1 MFRHSMFRHSKIK
14 LLIPLFLSIS
24 LFIFPLAAFAASY
37 TVQAGDSLWLIA
49 QRFGT
54 TVEAIKS
61 SNGLYSDLI
70 YPGQVLSIPDNNT
83 DHTYRA
89 LEQQINNY
97 LASQPGVYGVYF
109 EDLYTGR
116 SFGIKA
122 DDAFPAAS
130 TVKFPTV
137 LFINKLVSQGI
148 LDWQQKLT
156 YNAAQHYQGGSGILQ
171 FSIKDGDKLTLR
183 SLTTQAIT
191 TSDNIAYNMLRDFV
205 GKGSVANFMREIGDT
220 TVYPNGNNWITPRD
234 MGTYLKV
241 ALNWSYTDS
250 NVARLLDDMANG
262 IYNEGI
268 PLYLPDMVKV
278 AHKEGFI
285 WGCPSDVGIVFGKRP
300 FVIVVYSYNVDDPDQ
315 GFGTIA
321 TISRMIYDY
330 QQKL

>member
-1 MFRHSMFRHSKIK
+1 MFRHSKLK

-24 LFIFPLAAFAASY
+24 LFIFPLTAFAADY
-37 TVQAGDSLWLIA
+37 TVRAGDSLWLIS

-54 TVEAIKS
+54 TVDAIKS
-61 SNGLYSDLI
+61 NNGLKSDLI
-70 YPGQVLSIPDNNT
+70 YPGQVLYIPDYSDT
-83 DHTYRA
+83 DPSYQA
-89 LEQQINNY
+89 IKQQINNY
-97 LASQPGVYGVYF
+97 LASQPGTYGVYF

-116 SFGIKA
+116 SLSIRA

-156 YNAAQHYQGGSGILQ
+156 YHAAQHYQGGSGILQ
-171 FSIKDGDKLTLR
+171 FGIKDGDKLTLR

-205 GKGSVANFMREIGDT
+205 GKGSVANFMREIGGT
-220 TVYPNGNNWITPRD
+220 TVYPGGNNWITPRD

-241 ALNWSYTDS
+241 ALNWAQTDS
-250 NVARLLDDMANG
+250 NAARLLDDMANG

-268 PLYLPDMVKV
+268 PLNLPDHVKV

-285 WGCPSDVGIVFGKRP
+285 WGCPSDVGIVYGNRP
-300 FVIVVYSYNVDDPDQ
+300 FIIAVYAYNVDDPDQ
-315 GFGTIA
+315 GFANIA
-321 TISRMIYDY
+321 NISRMIYDY
-330 QQKL
+330 QQRL